1 MTGPV
6 TDSDV
11 GMIAGYPLPP
21 RLTESTEPGL
31 AAWRRE
37 LPGVVEELLSRWRL
51 RVSAPF
57 LPGGSSAWVAPVQD
71 AEGAERVLKV
81 AWAHEESL
89 DEAAGMVAWQGR
101 GAAQL
106 HRSERRGETSAL
118 LLERVRPGTP
128 LAQLGT
134 WPERDEVIAEVAQKL
149 WVSPGSVEMP
159 GVATARFRPL
169 TAMCENWADLAQQRA
184 DAGRSPL
191 PRGLVEHGL
200 GLFRELPRSWDGEPV
215 LLATDLHPDN
225 VLDGGD
231 GGRRDQ
237 HSSDRLSDDR
247 HSDDRHSGDGPVAD
261 EQTAPARHSS
271 GRWVLIDPKPYV
283 GDPHYDLLQHMFND
297 PERLAA
303 QPAAFADRMAGLAGL
318 DPQRMRRWLLARSV
332 QEVGMMTGAAQ
343 AALRLAEAGV
353 E

>member
-1 MTGPV
+1 MV
-6 TDSDV
+6 
-11 GMIAGYPLPP
+11 AGRPLPP
-21 RLTESTEPGL
+21 RLTESTDPDL

-37 LPGVVEELLSRWRL
+37 LPGLVEELLSSWRL

-106 HRSERRGETSAL
+106 HHSERRGETSAL

-159 GVATARFRPL
+159 GVATAGFRPL
-169 TAMCENWADLAQQRA
+169 AAMCENWADLARQRA

-191 PRGLVEHGL
+191 PRDLVEHGL

-225 VLDGGD
+225 VLDGCD
-231 GGRRDQ
+231 GYRG
-237 HSSDRLSDDR
+237 DR
-247 HSDDRHSGDGPVAD
+247 HGGDRRSGDWPGADGRAGDGPAAD
-261 EQTAPARHSS
+261 GPGADGPGERTAPAPRSP

>member
-1 MTGPV
+1 M
-6 TDSDV
+6 
-11 GMIAGYPLPP
+11 
-21 RLTESTEPGL
+21 
-31 AAWRRE
+31 
-37 LPGVVEELLSRWRL
+37 
-51 RVSAPF
+51 
-57 LPGGSSAWVAPVQD
+57 
-71 AEGAERVLKV
+71 
-81 AWAHEESL
+81 
-89 DEAAGMVAWQGR
+89 
-101 GAAQL
+101 
-106 HRSERRGETSAL
+106 
-118 LLERVRPGTP
+118 
-128 LAQLGT
+128 
-134 WPERDEVIAEVAQKL
+134 IAEVAQKL

-159 GVATARFRPL
+159 GVATAGFRPL
-169 TAMCENWADLAQQRA
+169 AAMCENWADLARQRA

-191 PRGLVEHGL
+191 PRDLVEHGL

-237 HSSDRLSDDR
+237 HSSDR